1 MGRTKT
7 KTADQ
12 PTLIVDNGKTDV
24 AVQKQGQQVAPT
36 DSAPNTLLSI
46 IDRASRDPTVDVD
59 RLERLIGIY
68 ERQQAS
74 NARTEYNMAMSL
86 AQEEMKGIRA
96 NSNNP
101 QTRSK
106 YASYGALDKAIRPI
120 YTKHGFALS
129 FDTGEAPKPD
139 DVRVLCMVSHRGGHM
154 QQHHIDMP
162 ADGKGAKG
170 GDVMSRTHATGAA
183 VTYGTRYLAGMVFNL
198 AILKDND
205 GNDAGERAKDWT
217 DMAIQQLNTTKYDAA
232 SLEKWRSENEKGI
245 NWLKKNEPDQFERFQ
260 IAYSNAAE
268 AAGIK
273 KEEPRRGDK
282 DKTSTAASPHGGPK
296 KGGQGSSGEDDS
308 TAKGDSKSE
317 VQGKPAQQITD
328 VIEFDTFP
336 SASTF
341 LDFSSAWMAD
351 PKRTAAE
358 AQQWYDHYR
367 EKIDGYLKHEF
378 PNKPKSWIKESM
390 TDTFA
395 VYVQITSA
403 AG

>member
-7 KTADQ
+7 KTTDQ

-217 DMAIQQLNTTKYDAA
+217 DMAIQQLNTTKHDAA

-245 NWLKKNEPDQFERFQ
+245 NWLKKNEPDQFERYQ

-273 KEEPRRGDK
+273 KEEPKRGDTN
-282 DKTSTAASPHGGPK
+282 KTSTAATPHSKPSQGGAK
-296 KGGQGSSGEDDS
+296 LAREDD
-308 TAKGDSKSE
+308 
-317 VQGKPAQQITD
+317 QGAGSVRTPEASGTPTPKITD
-328 VIEFDTFP
+328 VIEFDTF
-336 SASTF
+336 ATARDF
-341 LDFSSAWMAD
+341 LDWSSGWMDD

-358 AQQWYDHYR
+358 SQQWYDHFKD
-367 EKIDGYLKHEF
+367 KINGYLKHEF
-378 PNKPKSWIKESM
+378 PGKPKSWIRDSM

-395 VYVQITSA
+395 QFVKLTSA
-403 AG
+403 GG